1 MRHRVGG
8 YMLGRDGDHRRAT
21 LRNLAIALF
30 THGQITTTIPRA
42 KAVKPLVEK
51 LITSA
56 KKGNAAKEAKDKLA
70 YRRRII
76 QAIGNPFLVDRDL
89 KDFDAKTLKADGY
102 IVNRYHELKDGPR
115 VVKKIMDEVAPAMA
129 DRQGGYTRIV
139 KLGKHRI
146 GDGGMLCVLMLVG
159 GEEGPQVSGNY
170 SRRREK
176 AHRRTEFAAKIR
188 KATKAAAATEAAPA
202 APETE
207 APAAAE

>member
-51 LITSA
+51 LITTA

-76 QAIGNPFLVDRDL
+76 QAIGNPFLIDRDL
-89 KDFDAKTLKADGY
+89 KDYKPKELKADGI
-102 IVNRYHELKDGPR
+102 IVNKYHELQDAPR
-115 VVKKIMDEVAPAMA
+115 VVKKIFDDIAPAMA
-129 DRQGGYTRIV
+129 DRNGGYTRIV
-139 KLGKHRI
+139 KLAKHRI
-146 GDGGMLCVLMLVG
+146 GDGGSLCVLMLVG

-176 AHRRTEFAAKIR
+176 AHRRTEFAAKLR
-188 KATKAAAATEAAPA
+188 KAKPAAAAPVAVES
-202 APETE
+202 APET
-207 APAAAE
+207 AAE